1 MKAFV
6 GHSFNNKDAE
16 VVRKI
21 IKHIESLDI
30 KWETGEKPQYSGV
43 AEKVKNKI
51 IHNEIFIG
59 IFTCDKKILLEN
71 GQSNKEGLYTTSN
84 WVIQESGFA
93 IAKNKK
99 LIFLVEE
106 GIYKFPELQGDQ
118 EYIKF
123 NRKSLDRAFTELNHM
138 INSMK
143 EKITIGISSGIEES
157 LENTKEPELELP
169 KEKIQKLNQEKGQEK
184 KAEGLKKMFDAII
197 KKEDYKEAQKIYNE
211 ELKKY
216 LEGDER
222 EMWWAFVLRFSI
234 KLGDPEAFSKLQVLV
249 NENKNN
255 FGVVKQ
261 LALAYKEMREY
272 RKAKNIFSETRKLL
286 DTTEEKDKEK
296 IIDCYE
302 QESLYLVLD
311 NEYEESIKLL
321 SDLLYEDNFKE
332 YKAKILA
339 VLANLAKTKEDIERF
354 FIYAEGLLNIDPTNT
369 ELRFDLAYRYSKKGD
384 NEMSLLHYKKLTNTT
399 KSPMG
404 LNNLGVQYDILKLP
418 AKSIDS
424 YLESSKNK
432 NTLAMA
438 NIAGRYLNEGFIKD
452 AKREIK
458 RAYDLSRENIEAH
471 GNIGYA
477 KNRMEEILEKE
488 EKKEKEILIKAER
501 ERKFRVK
508 YSEAFYCDIDL
519 AKEKIDGT
527 WLTAWGDVTITFD
540 KDRNSFKGFGKSK
553 IKPDEFLL
561 VLLKN
566 KDFTINRSIKI
577 QGNIIKLSG
586 KYEIVIEE
594 IDEYEGG
601 KFYGEKKSYKVNGYM
616 VIHKEINE
624 IEVMEK
630 RNDEDFKIYSWN
642 KKIDINLKN

>member
-1 MKAFV
+1 MKVVKTFV
-6 GHSFNNKDAE
+6 GHSFDDKDTE
-16 VVRKI
+16 VVIKI
-21 IKHIESLDI
+21 KDFIESLGI
-30 KWETGEKPQYSGV
+30 KCETGERPQYSGID
-43 AEKVKNKI
+43 EKIKNRI
-51 IHNEIFIG
+51 MNNDIFVG
-59 IFTCDKKILLEN
+59 IFTCDKKILLDN
-71 GQSNKEGLYTTSN
+71 SQFNKESFYTTSN

-99 LIFLVEE
+99 LIFLIEQ
-106 GIYKFPELQGDQ
+106 GIYKFPYLQGYQ
-118 EYIKF
+118 EYILF
-123 NRKSLDRAFTELNHM
+123 NRKSLDQAFTRLNYM
-138 INSMK
+138 INSLKDKM
-143 EKITIGISSGIEES
+143 IIGAPSEMEES
-157 LENTKEPELELP
+157 LKNTRKSEFESP
-169 KEKIQKLNQEKGQEK
+169 KEKKAGIFEKI
-184 KAEGLKKMFDAII
+184 FDAIV
-197 KKEDYKEAQKIYNE
+197 KKEDYKKAQEIYYE
-211 ELKKY
+211 ELKKGSKSNELIECY
-216 LEGDER
+216 
-222 EMWWAFVLRFSI
+222 AFTLRFSI
-234 KLGDPEAFSKLQVLV
+234 KLGDPEAFSKLKVLV

-255 FGVVKQ
+255 FGVVEQ
-261 LALAYKEMREY
+261 LALVYKEMGEY

-302 QESLYLVLD
+302 KESLYLVLD

-339 VLANLAKTKEDIERF
+339 GLANLAKIKEDIERF
-354 FIYAEGLLNIDPTNT
+354 FIYAEGSLNMDPTNT

-384 NEMSLLHYKKLTNTT
+384 NEMSLLHYKRLINTT
-399 KSPMG
+399 KSPDG

-477 KNRMEEILEKE
+477 KNRMAEILEKE
-488 EKKEKEILIKAER
+488 EKKEKEILIKTER

-519 AKEKIDGT
+519 NKEKFDGVWST
-527 WLTAWGDVTITFD
+527 SWGDVKINFD
-540 KDRNSFKGFGKSK
+540 KDRNSFTGSGKKK
-553 IKPDEFLL
+553 IPPDKLL
-561 VLLKN
+561 LTLLKN
-566 KDFTINRSIKI
+566 QKGFDIDFVINRSISI
-577 QGNIIKLSG
+577 QGNITKLSG
-586 KYEIVIEE
+586 KYEIIISEK
-594 IDEYEGG
+594 DEYADGIS
-601 KFYGEKKSYKVNGYM
+601 YGEKKSYKITGYM
-616 VIHKEINE
+616 VINKDINK

-630 RNDEDFKIYSWN
+630 KNDEDFKIYSW
-642 KKIDINLKN
+642 KKVI

>member
-6 GHSFNNKDAE
+6 GHSFDDKDAE

-30 KWETGEKPQYSGV
+30 KCETGEKPQYSGV

-51 IHNEIFIG
+51 IHNEIFVG
-59 IFTCDKKILLEN
+59 IFTRDKKILLEN

-99 LIFLVEE
+99 LIFLVEQ

-123 NRKSLDRAFTELNHM
+123 NRTSLDQAFTELNNM
-138 INSMK
+138 IISMK

-157 LENTKEPELELP
+157 LENTKKPELELP

-184 KAEGLKKMFDAII
+184 KAEGLKKLFDAII
-197 KKEDYKEAQKIYNE
+197 KKEDYKEAQKIYSE

-216 LEGDER
+216 LEGDEIVK
-222 EMWWAFVLRFSI
+222 WWAFVLRFSI
-234 KLGDPEAFSKLQVLV
+234 AFGDSEAFRKLQVLA

-255 FGVVKQ
+255 FGVVEQ
-261 LALAYKEMREY
+261 LALTYKQMDEY
-272 RKAKNIFSETRKLL
+272 QKAKNIFSKARELL
-286 DTTEEKDKEK
+286 DIAKEEDIKK
-296 IIDCYE
+296 IIGCYE
-302 QESLYLVLD
+302 QESLCLVLD
-311 NEYEESIKLL
+311 NEYEEAIKLL
-321 SDLLYEDNFKE
+321 SNLLYEDCFKE
-332 YKAKILA
+332 YKAKVLA
-339 VLANLAKTKEDIERF
+339 GLANLAKIKENIERF
-354 FIYAEGLLNIDPTNT
+354 FIYAEGSLNIDPTNT
-369 ELRFDLAYRYSKKGD
+369 GLRFDLAYRYSKKAD

-404 LNNLGVQYDILKLP
+404 LNNLGVQYSFLNLP
-418 AKSIDS
+418 AKSMDS
-424 YLESSKNK
+424 YFESAKNK

-438 NIAGRYLNEGFIKD
+438 NIAERYLDEGLIKD
-452 AKREIK
+452 AEREIK
-458 RAYDLSRENIEAH
+458 RAYELSREGTEVH

-477 KNRMEEILEKE
+477 KNRMKEMLEKE
-488 EKKEKEILIKAER
+488 EKKEKEILTKAER

-519 AKEKIDGT
+519 VKEKIDGAWST
-527 WLTAWGDVTITFD
+527 VWGDVKIDFD
-540 KDRNSFKGFGKSK
+540 KDSNSFKGSGK
-553 IKPDEFLL
+553 IKVQPDKLL
-561 VLLKN
+561 LTLLKN
-566 KDFTINRSIKI
+566 QKGFDIDFLINRSISI
-577 QGNIIKLSG
+577 QGKITKLSG
-586 KYEIVIEE
+586 KYEIIIEE
-594 IDEYEGG
+594 IDEYKEG

-616 VIHKEINE
+616 VIHKDVNKIN
-624 IEVMEK
+624 VMEK
-630 RNDEDFKIYSWN
+630 KNDEDFKIYSWN
-642 KKIDINLKN
+642 K

>member
-6 GHSFNNKDAE
+6 GHSFDNKDAE

-51 IHNEIFIG
+51 MDNEIFVG

-93 IAKNKK
+93 IAKKKK

-123 NRKSLDRAFTELNHM
+123 NRKLLDQAFTELNHM

-157 LENTKEPELELP
+157 LENTKKPELELP

-184 KAEGLKKMFDAII
+184 KTEGLKKLFDAII

-216 LEGDER
+216 LEDDER
-222 EMWWAFVLRFSI
+222 EMWWPFVLRFSI
-234 KLGDPEAFSKLQVLV
+234 KLGDSEAFRKLQVLA
-249 NENKNN
+249 NENRNN
-255 FGVVKQ
+255 FGVVEQ

-272 RKAKNIFSETRKLL
+272 RKAKNIFSETRKIL

-302 QESLYLVLD
+302 QESSCLVLD
-311 NEYEESIKLL
+311 NEYEEAIKLL
-321 SDLLYEDNFKE
+321 SNLLYEDCFKE
-332 YKAKILA
+332 YKAKVLA
-339 VLANLAKTKEDIERF
+339 GLANLAKTKEDIERF
-354 FIYAEGLLNIDPTNT
+354 FIYAEGSLNIDPTNT
-369 ELRFDLAYRYSKKGD
+369 GLRFDLAYRYSKKAD

-404 LNNLGVQYDILKLP
+404 LNNLGVQYNILEFP

-424 YLESSKNK
+424 YFESAKNK

-438 NIAGRYLNEGFIKD
+438 NIAERYLNEGLIKD
-452 AKREIK
+452 AEREIK
-458 RAYDLSRENIEAH
+458 RAHDLFKENIEVH

-488 EKKEKEILIKAER
+488 EKKEKEILTKAER

-508 YSEAFYCDIDL
+508 YSEAFYCEVDID
-519 AKEKIDGT
+519 KEKIDGI
-527 WLTAWGDVTITFD
+527 WSSSWGDIKIIFD
-540 KDRNSFKGFGKSK
+540 KEKNSFTGSGEKKLP
-553 IKPDEFLL
+553 PDEFLL
-561 VLLKN
+561 TLIKN
-566 KDFTINRSIKI
+566 QSGSHRDFFTRRLISI
-577 QGNIIKLSG
+577 QGSITKLSG
-586 KYEIVIEE
+586 WYEIIMEE
-594 IDEYEGG
+594 KDEYADGTS
-601 KFYGEKKSYKVNGYM
+601 YGEKKTYKVTGRM
-616 VIHKEINE
+616 VINKDINK

-630 RNDEDFKIYSWN
+630 KNDEDFKIYSW
-642 KKIDINLKN
+642 KKVI